1 MKEAENF
8 IQTTFE
14 DYLLGRSLRRL
25 WELWVVLDRGLYVK
39 WHVIGSLHN
48 PDLSM
53 APYTIRKECYPL
65 RSCLVDSLQW
75 SGYFYRLG
83 DLVDAS
89 CRYTMHSSGGEKRPE
104 GRKHFLCFNFFLSCH
119 RIWVLLHNIG
129 TKLIDTQLV
138 QESLGAGVTKS
149 KLCFVYTC

>member
-8 IQTTFE
+8 IQATLE

-53 APYTIRKECYPL
+53 AP
-65 RSCLVDSLQW
+65 
-75 SGYFYRLG
+75 
-83 DLVDAS
+83 
-89 CRYTMHSSGGEKRPE
+89 
-104 GRKHFLCFNFFLSCH
+104 
-119 RIWVLLHNIG
+119 
-129 TKLIDTQLV
+129 
-138 QESLGAGVTKS
+138 
-149 KLCFVYTC
+149 